1 MNIFFRFLLLIIA
14 LSTLTYFSLETIV
27 NKYEISSFLGISQI
41 SLFHFSLSVCVI
53 SVIYTIHSFLK
64 KYTAFA
70 FLGTA
75 LIRMIAIIIFIF
87 PLIKNTEKTPISD
100 ALFVVIPYFIFTIVE
115 AFFTIKLIKPKAEN

>member
-41 SLFHFSLSVCVI
+41 SLFHFTLSVCVI
-53 SVIYTIHSFLK
+53 SIIYTIHSFLK

-115 AFFTIKLIKPKAEN
+115 AIFTIKLIKPKAEN

>member
-1 MNIFFRFLLLIIA
+1 MNIFFRFLLLVIT

-53 SVIYTIHSFLK
+53 SAIYTIHSFLK

-115 AFFTIKLIKPKAEN
+115 AIFTIKLIKPKAEN

>member
-14 LSTLTYFSLETIV
+14 LSTLTYFSLEAIV

-115 AFFTIKLIKPKAEN
+115 AIFTIKLIKPKAEN

>member
-14 LSTLTYFSLETIV
+14 LSTLTYFSLEAIV

-115 AFFTIKLIKPKAEN
+115 AFFTIKLIKPKAEK

>member
-14 LSTLTYFSLETIV
+14 LSVLTYFSLETIV
-27 NKYEISSFLGISQI
+27 NKYDISSFLGISQI

-53 SVIYTIHSFLK
+53 SIIYTIHSFLK

-115 AFFTIKLIKPKAEN
+115 AFFTIKLIKPKAEK

>member
-27 NKYEISSFLGISQI
+27 NKYEILSFLGISQI

-53 SVIYTIHSFLK
+53 SIIYTIHSFLK

-100 ALFVVIPYFIFTIVE
+100 ALFVIIPYFIFTIVE
-115 AFFTIKLIKPKAEN
+115 AIFTIKLIKPKAEN

>member
-1 MNIFFRFLLLIIA
+1 MSIFFRFFLLIIA
-14 LSTLTYFSLETIV
+14 LTVLTYFPLETIV
-27 NKYEISSFLGISQI
+27 SKYGFSSFLGVDKI

-53 SVIYTIHSFLK
+53 SIIYTIYLFLR

-87 PLIKNTEKTPISD
+87 PLINNTEKTPISD
-100 ALFVVIPYFIFTIVE
+100 TLFVIIPYFIFTIVE
-115 AFFTIKLIKPKAEN
+115 AIFTVKLIKRKAEN

>member
-1 MNIFFRFLLLIIA
+1 MNIFFRFLLLVIA
-14 LSTLTYFSLETIV
+14 LSTLTYFSLEAIV

-115 AFFTIKLIKPKAEN
+115 AIFTIKLIKPKAEK

>member
-14 LSTLTYFSLETIV
+14 LSALTYFSLEAIV

-115 AFFTIKLIKPKAEN
+115 AIFTIKLIKPKAEK

>member
-1 MNIFFRFLLLIIA
+1 MNIFFRFLLLVIT
-14 LSTLTYFSLETIV
+14 LSTLTYFSLEAIV

-115 AFFTIKLIKPKAEN
+115 AILTIKLINPKAEN

>member
-27 NKYEISSFLGISQI
+27 NKYEILSFLGISQI

-115 AFFTIKLIKPKAEN
+115 AFFTIKLIKPKAEK

>member
-41 SLFHFSLSVCVI
+41 SLFHFTLSVCVI
-53 SVIYTIHSFLK
+53 SIIYTIHSFLK

-115 AFFTIKLIKPKAEN
+115 AIFTIKLIKPKVKK

>member
-14 LSTLTYFSLETIV
+14 LSVLTYFSLETIV
-27 NKYEISSFLGISQI
+27 NKYDISSFLGISQI

-115 AFFTIKLIKPKAEN
+115 AIFTIKLIKPKAEK

>member
-14 LSTLTYFSLETIV
+14 LSALTYFSLEAIV

-41 SLFHFSLSVCVI
+41 SLFHFTLSVCVI
-53 SVIYTIHSFLK
+53 SIIYTIHSFLK

-115 AFFTIKLIKPKAEN
+115 AIFTIKLIKPKAEN

>member
-14 LSTLTYFSLETIV
+14 LSALTYFSLEAIV

-41 SLFHFSLSVCVI
+41 SLFHFTLSICVI

-115 AFFTIKLIKPKAEN
+115 AIFTIKLIKPKAEK

>member
-14 LSTLTYFSLETIV
+14 LSALTYFSLEAIV
-27 NKYEISSFLGISQI
+27 NKYDISSFLGISQI
-41 SLFHFSLSVCVI
+41 SLFHFTLSVCVI
-53 SVIYTIHSFLK
+53 SIIYTIHSFLK

-115 AFFTIKLIKPKAEN
+115 AFFTIKLIKPKAEK

>member
-14 LSTLTYFSLETIV
+14 LSALTYFSLEAIV

-115 AFFTIKLIKPKAEN
+115 AFFTIKLIKPKAEK

>member
-1 MNIFFRFLLLIIA
+1 MNIFFRFLLLVIA
-14 LSTLTYFSLETIV
+14 LSTLTYFSLEAIV

-115 AFFTIKLIKPKAEN
+115 AIFTIKLIKPKAEN

>member
-14 LSTLTYFSLETIV
+14 LSALTYFSLEAIV
-27 NKYEISSFLGISQI
+27 NKYDISSFLGISQI
-41 SLFHFSLSVCVI
+41 SLFHFTLSVCVI
-53 SVIYTIHSFLK
+53 SIIYTIHSFLK

-115 AFFTIKLIKPKAEN
+115 AIFTIKLIKPKAEN

>member
-27 NKYEISSFLGISQI
+27 NKYDISSFLGISQI

-53 SVIYTIHSFLK
+53 SIIYTIHSFLK

-115 AFFTIKLIKPKAEN
+115 AIFTIKLIKPKAEN

>member
-27 NKYEISSFLGISQI
+27 NKYEILSFLGISQI

-53 SVIYTIHSFLK
+53 SIIYTIHSFLK
-64 KYTAFA
+64 KHTAFA

-87 PLIKNTEKTPISD
+87 PLIKNTEKTLISD

-115 AFFTIKLIKPKAEN
+115 AFFTIKLIKPKAEK

>member
-27 NKYEISSFLGISQI
+27 NKYEILSFLGISQI

-53 SVIYTIHSFLK
+53 SIIYTIHSFLK
-64 KYTAFA
+64 KHTAFA

-115 AFFTIKLIKPKAEN
+115 AFFTIKLIKPKAEK

>member
-14 LSTLTYFSLETIV
+14 LSALTYFSLEAIV

-41 SLFHFSLSVCVI
+41 SLFHFTLSVCVI

-115 AFFTIKLIKPKAEN
+115 AIFTIKLIKAKAEK

>member
-14 LSTLTYFSLETIV
+14 LSALTYFSLEAIV

-115 AFFTIKLIKPKAEN
+115 AIFTIKLIKPKVKK

>member
-1 MNIFFRFLLLIIA
+1 MNIFFRFLLLVIA
-14 LSTLTYFSLETIV
+14 LSALTYFSLEAIV

-115 AFFTIKLIKPKAEN
+115 AIFTIKLIKPKAED

>member
-1 MNIFFRFLLLIIA
+1 MNIFFRFLLLIIV
-14 LSTLTYFSLETIV
+14 LSALTYFSLEAIV

-115 AFFTIKLIKPKAEN
+115 AIFTIKLIKPKAEK